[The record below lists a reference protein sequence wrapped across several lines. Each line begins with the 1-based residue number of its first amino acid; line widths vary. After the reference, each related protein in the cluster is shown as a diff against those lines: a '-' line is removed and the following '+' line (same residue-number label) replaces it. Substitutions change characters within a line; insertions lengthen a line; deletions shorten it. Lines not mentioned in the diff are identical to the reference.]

1 MAKKSNKKN
10 GLSKKQKKIL
20 KKTYKKFVKQHQ
32 NRQSYVEYPEANC
45 SFNGIPHNLW
55 RILHAVFAEKCKSVE
70 DTVNKLELHDSG
82 VNLIEYISSMTG
94 KLLVI
99 NLRARDILNSEFGIK
114 LATDGI
120 HGVTVN
126 ASAPNCFNANAT
138 MNALKPDIKGCSAQ
152 LTALKPLHNILNNLT
167 DFIDFR
173 HPFVGSI
180 ESGNETYD
188 IVGYSLNELVNT
200 MIFSIM
206 SLSSDDIQFLNN
218 AIAQD
223 DYCRDCINENLVLTK
238 AVYTANVT
246 PHPIHLPCYD
256 EKPVITEI
264 TAEFSFPDDE
274 TDFTIQCTDCEFGD
288 CCHESDGCSCCE
300 HADEDSYD
308 LVAPGEVYDDG
319 EDDDCDNDCIRCM
332 HLYACDKK
340 LPEHEESD
348 EVAPDEEDDKL
359 LTKVDDENIVNNL
372 KNGDLVVFGEYD
384 ANDNCKVQVGRV
396 LENILNGIQISVAAD
411 KHIHYVVANADILKK
426 SIATVLSPETTVIT
440 PSTIICMKD
449 IAYYTTFINDD
460 TAEDGTI
467 WKNVIC
473 NFINGGHKLLSR
485 YAIMNDILEY
495 ASAKTGV
502 PITEA
507 CVLNT
512 DVPAEFIDGKISVNI
527 IDIQKT
533 DINE

>member
-1 MAKKSNKKN
+1 MAKKSN
-10 GLSKKQKKIL
+10 KKQKKIL
-20 KKTYKKFVKQHQ
+20 KKEYKKFVKQHQ
-32 NRQSYVEYPEANC
+32 NRQSYVEYPEANY
-45 SFNGIPHNLW
+45 SFDDMPHNLL
-55 RILHAVFAEKCKSVE
+55 RILHAAFVEKCKSVG
-70 DTVNKLELHDSG
+70 DTVGKLELHDSG
-82 VNLIEYISSMTG
+82 INLIEYISSMTG

-114 LATDGI
+114 LSTDGI
-120 HGVTVN
+120 HGVSVN
-126 ASAPNCFNANAT
+126 VSSPNCFNANET

-152 LTALKPLHNILNNLT
+152 LTALKPLHNILNNLAN
-167 DFIDFR
+167 FIDFQR
-173 HPFVGSI
+173 PFVGSI

-223 DYCRDCINENLVLTK
+223 DYCRDCINENLVLPK

-246 PHPIHLPCYD
+246 PRPIYLSCHD

-300 HADEDSYD
+300 H
-308 LVAPGEVYDDG
+308 
-319 EDDDCDNDCIRCM
+319 
-332 HLYACDKK
+332 
-340 LPEHEESD
+340 EESD
-348 EVAPDEEDDKL
+348 EVAPNEEDDKL
-359 LTKVDDENIVNNL
+359 LTKVDDENIVKSL
-372 KNGDLVVFGEYD
+372 KNGDIVVFGEYD
-384 ANDNCKVQVGRV
+384 DNDNCKVQVGRV
-396 LENILNGIQISVAAD
+396 LDKILNGIQISVAAD
-411 KHIHYVVANADILKK
+411 KHIHYVVTNADALKK
-426 SIATVLSPETTVIT
+426 SIATVLSPETAVIT
-440 PSTIICMKD
+440 PFAIICMKN

-460 TAEDGTI
+460 TAKDGTI

-512 DVPAEFIDGKISVNI
+512 DVPAEFIDGKISVAV

-533 DINE
+533 DNVEKTDADE